1 VKNKF
6 FLAILVIALICV
18 LLISC
23 NAITQPESSV
33 PPDTNAPSLPDLSF
47 PDESIYIN
55 VSDGDDISDTDPI
68 ETSVSETSEPEQ
80 PDESSVPE
88 VSTEPEKYVW
98 YGEEEL
104 DKWYAEYKAK
114 HDQYYL
120 EWKVNTDPELY
131 QYVTDDGRHVWLY
144 LDLSGFFMDGFI
156 CSDIYR
162 YIEIYGMTD
171 DCNYGAIC
179 EYYGVTKEEYI
190 EFCKRHLERHCAV
203 PYGEKP
209 VYNYEPV
216 MLNWDA
222 WFTEEYW
229 DHPDFVFSTYDS
241 DVYDCYYTSVP
252 DRGNYTRRYY
262 RIDYDLIQYVTE
274 EEFYKWIDAVEDK
287 EQNIVA
293 FIEYFDIDEEEYRA
307 IYEYKGGK
315 VGNPTPYN
323 PDYLF
328 GTPEMQEEYF
338 TVHPS
343 PSIRWKN
350 KS

>member
-1 VKNKF
+1 MKHK
-6 FLAILVIALICV
+6 IYTGIVIALFV
-18 LLISC
+18 LLAIILSLIVVFTVRELTGEESKNDIS
-23 NAITQPESSV
+23 V
-33 PPDTNAPSLPDLSF
+33 
-47 PDESIYIN
+47 PDESIDIN
-55 VSDGDDISDTDPI
+55 VSDGDDISDTDVSVPS
-68 ETSVSETSEPEQ
+68 ETSVPETSEPEV
-80 PDESSVPE
+80 SV
-88 VSTEPEKYVW
+88 EPEKYVW

-104 DKWYAEYKAK
+104 DKWYAEYKALQ
-114 HDQYYL
+114 DQYYL
-120 EWKVNTDPELY
+120 EWRVNPDSEKH
-131 QYVTDDGRHVWLY
+131 QYVTDDGRHLFLY
-144 LDLSGFFMDGFI
+144 LHLDGTFMRFVGDVI
-156 CSDIYR
+156 DDD
-162 YIEIYGMTD
+162 YIPKYAMTD
-171 DCNYGAIC
+171 DLNIAAVC

-190 EFCKRHLERHCAV
+190 EFCEGYIEKFCKA

-287 EQNIVA
+287 EQNILA

-307 IYEYKGGK
+307 IYEYKGTK
-315 VGNPTPYN
+315 AWNPMPYN

-338 TVHPS
+338 TVHPL
-343 PSIRWKN
+343 N
-350 KS
+350 